1 MSNASTKKKAEH
13 DSMPEID
20 LTSGRYVRRPGRGAH
35 AHKRL
40 ELPLAGVRRLA
51 GKTQVEVAE
60 AANMAQGDVS
70 RLEGQD
76 DMMLSTLKR
85 YVEALGLRVEIAV
98 VLPNDARVFL
108 KL

>member
-20 LTSGRYVRRPGRGAH
+20 LASGRYQKRIPKPKRG
-35 AHKRL
+35 RL

-60 AANMAQGDVS
+60 AANMAQGDVC